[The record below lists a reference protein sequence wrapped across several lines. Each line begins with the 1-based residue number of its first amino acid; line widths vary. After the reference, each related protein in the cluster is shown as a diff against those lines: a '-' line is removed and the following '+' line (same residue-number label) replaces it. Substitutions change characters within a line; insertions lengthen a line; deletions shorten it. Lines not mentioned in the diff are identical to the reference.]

1 MKSIPALPINLIKL
15 SVAEKVQLTFDIWDH
30 VAVESGSIDL
40 TPLQKKELSKRLRSL
55 HSSGGNGTPWS
66 QVYNKIRLAKS

>member
-1 MKSIPALPINLIKL
+1 MKSVLALPFNLLKL

-40 TPLQKKELSKRLRSL
+40 TPLQKKELSKRLKSFQ
-55 HSSGGNGTPWS
+55 SSGDKGTPWA
-66 QVYNKIRLAKS
+66 QVCNKIRSAKS